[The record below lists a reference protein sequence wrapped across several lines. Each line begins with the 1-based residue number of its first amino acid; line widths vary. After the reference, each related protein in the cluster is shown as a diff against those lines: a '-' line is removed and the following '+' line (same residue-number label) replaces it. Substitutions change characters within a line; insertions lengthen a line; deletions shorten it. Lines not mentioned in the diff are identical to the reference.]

1 MESKTSKQIKR
12 ENSIARYVDALFD
25 NHSKINV
32 IRVDYSYKQEVAAT
46 KTLEEANK
54 DLNRMMN
61 NRRGKPSIFSDQVG
75 YIITKEYTPK
85 KGVHFH
91 AALMFDGQKV
101 LKDINKA
108 NDLGKYWV
116 EDITNNEGLFF
127 NCNQKKEQYENLGI
141 GIISHDDTEKRKNLI
156 DHAISYL
163 GKDDEKQDIAQVKT
177 EGKNERAFIRGT
189 IPKRKKSNIGRPR
202 KK

>member
-1 MESKTSKQIKR
+1 MKPKTPKESKR
-12 ENSIARYVDALFD
+12 GDSIARYVDALFD
-25 NHSKINV
+25 NQSKLNV
-32 IRVDYSYKQEVAAT
+32 IRVDLSYKQEVAAT

-61 NRRGKPSIFSDQVG
+61 NRRGKPSIFNDQVG

-91 AALMFDGQKV
+91 TAFIYDGQKV

-108 NDLGKYWV
+108 TEIGKYWE
-116 EDITNNEGLFF
+116 EDITDNEGLSF
-127 NCNQKKEQYENLGI
+127 NCNQKKEQYKNLGI
-141 GIISHDDTEKRKNLI
+141 GIISHDDTEKRENLI
-156 DHAISYL
+156 KHAISYL
-163 GKDDEKQDIAQVKT
+163 GKDDAKQDIAQVKA
-177 EGKNERAFIRGT
+177 EDKIERAFIRGT
-189 IPKRKKSNIGRPR
+189 IPKKKKENIGRPR